1 MLEPFFVKLQPGI
14 AYKKAKA
21 KIARSKLS
29 KKKKKKKKEKNRKKT
44 LTQRLFHKYFPV
56 NYEHDFEH
64 FCLWIDVKEIVCF
77 LDLVVSSSLTSVL
90 RYTKLISVGRAW

>member
-29 KKKKKKKKEKNRKKT
+29 KKKKKKKKEKKRNKT

-64 FCLWIDVKEIVCF
+64 FCL
-77 LDLVVSSSLTSVL
+77 
-90 RYTKLISVGRAW
+90 

>member
-29 KKKKKKKKEKNRKKT
+29 KKKKKKQMKQDAYTET
-44 LTQRLFHKYFPV
+44 L
-56 NYEHDFEH
+56 
-64 FCLWIDVKEIVCF
+64 
-77 LDLVVSSSLTSVL
+77 S
-90 RYTKLISVGRAW
+90 

>member
-29 KKKKKKKKEKNRKKT
+29 KKKKKKKKRKK
-44 LTQRLFHKYFPV
+44 
-56 NYEHDFEH
+56 
-64 FCLWIDVKEIVCF
+64 
-77 LDLVVSSSLTSVL
+77 
-90 RYTKLISVGRAW
+90 